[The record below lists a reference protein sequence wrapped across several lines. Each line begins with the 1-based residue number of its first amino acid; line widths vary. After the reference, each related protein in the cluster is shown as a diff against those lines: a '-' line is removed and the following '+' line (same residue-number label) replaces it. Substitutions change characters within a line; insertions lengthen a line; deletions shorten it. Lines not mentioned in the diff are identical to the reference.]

1 MAKIASALF
10 ATKLYIIIYKF
21 FYLLFLFLLYF
32 FFFFFFI
39 FLTYFIKKLVFIS
52 FKCKLWLIFTFD
64 QLEINE

>member
-1 MAKIASALF
+1 MAKIASASF
-10 ATKLYIIIYKF
+10 ATELHNYIRI
-21 FYLLFLFLLYF
+21 LYF
-32 FFFFFFI
+32 YFYFI

>member
-1 MAKIASALF
+1 MAKIASASF
-10 ATKLYIIIYKF
+10 ATELYNYIQI
-21 FYLLFLFLLYF
+21 FYFLFY
-32 FFFFFFI
+32 FI

>member
-21 FYLLFLFLLYF
+21 FYLLFLFLFYF
-32 FFFFFFI
+32 FLI

>member
-21 FYLLFLFLLYF
+21 FYLLFFFY